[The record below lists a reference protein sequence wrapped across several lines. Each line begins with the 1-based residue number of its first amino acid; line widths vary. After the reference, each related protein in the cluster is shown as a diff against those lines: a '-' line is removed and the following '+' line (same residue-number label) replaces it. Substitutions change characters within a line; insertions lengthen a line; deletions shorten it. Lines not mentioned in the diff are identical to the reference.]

1 LEENFNNKLS
11 NKIKVVIEN
20 QKTPYNPKHWD
31 MLLVKKKKK
40 KHFIAFWRYAAI
52 LLMLLTVGGLGKFYY
67 TPLNSK
73 KTIEQKIII
82 SERNDSLKN
91 KIQDNNENIFIA
103 NDDNDILNKNNSE
116 IGQKDST
123 TIKTIQSKIN
133 PKNQGIMSKNYIT
146 NTNKSDRAIKKQVE
160 NKPTDLITN
169 EEVIAQNKNKKE
181 IEEKESVI
189 KEYIIVTEN
198 KLKKGA
204 LKDINELIASNT
216 KDKTDI
222 EENGSKIIKIGVNIS
237 SEINYNQE
245 VVSSNLGFAGGLS
258 IDFPISKKLDIY
270 SGILYTNQKLN
281 RNQQGMVYDS
291 GPGLIENNNTQVKSE
306 IIILKGLEVPV
317 NLKYNF
323 IINKKK
329 VFISSGF
336 SSIYY
341 FEENMESE
349 FVVSSRIETIKQD
362 NFGNNIVQYEL
373 VQSNEKVIKSSGSS
387 FNFANSINLSM
398 GIELPLNKQQQSI
411 IIEPYFKYSIKPVT
425 QDNIDFSSV
434 GIFFRYNFSFYKK

>member
-1 LEENFNNKLS
+1 MEENFNNKLS

-20 QKTPYNPKHWD
+20 QKVPYNSKHWD

-67 TPLNSK
+67 TPSNSK

-91 KIQDNNENIFIA
+91 KIQDNNEIIFIT

-116 IGQKDST
+116 ISQKDST
-123 TIKTIQSKIN
+123 TIKTIQLKIN
-133 PKNQGIMSKNYIT
+133 PKNQGIMSENYIT
-146 NTNKSDRAIKKQVE
+146 DTNKSDRAIKKQVK

-169 EEVIAQNKNKKE
+169 EEVIAQNKKE
-181 IEEKESVI
+181 REDKEVVIMAHIIIKESKV
-189 KEYIIVTEN
+189 
-198 KLKKGA
+198 KKDS

-216 KDKTDI
+216 EDKTDI
-222 EENGSKIIKIGVNIS
+222 EKNGSRIIKIGVNIS

-245 VVSSNLGFAGGLS
+245 VVSSNLGFTGGVS
-258 IDFPISKKLDIY
+258 MDFPISKKLDIH

-281 RNQQGMVYDS
+281 RNEQGMVYDS
-291 GPGLIENNNTQVKSE
+291 GSGLIGNNNTQVKSE
-306 IIILKGLEVPV
+306 IVILKGLEVPV

-336 SSIYY
+336 SSTYY
-341 FEENMESE
+341 FEENIESE
-349 FVVSSRIETIKQD
+349 YVVSSRIETIKQD

-373 VQSNEKVIKSSGSS
+373 VQSNEKVVKSSDSS

-425 QDNIDFSSV
+425 QANINFSSV

>member
-1 LEENFNNKLS
+1 MEENFNNKLS

-20 QKTPYNPKHWD
+20 QKIPYNPKHWD
-31 MLLVKKKKK
+31 MLLSKKKKK
-40 KHFIAFWRYAAI
+40 KHFSPFWRYAAI
-52 LLMLLTVGGLGKFYY
+52 LLMLLTVGGLGKLYY
-67 TPLNSK
+67 TPSNSK

-116 IGQKDST
+116 ISQKDST

-133 PKNQGIMSKNYIT
+133 SKNQRIISENYIT
-146 NTNKSDRAIKKQVE
+146 DTNKSDRAIKKRVKS
-160 NKPTDLITN
+160 KPTDLITN
-169 EEVIAQNKNKKE
+169 EEVIAQNKKE
-181 IEEKESVI
+181 IEAKESVI
-189 KEYIIVTEN
+189 MAHIIVTES
-198 KLKKGA
+198 KVKKEA
-204 LKDINELIASNT
+204 LKDINELIASNAN
-216 KDKTDI
+216 DKIDI
-222 EENGSKIIKIGVNIS
+222 EENESKIIKIGVNIS

-245 VVSSNLGFAGGLS
+245 AVSSNLGYAGGIS

-281 RNQQGMVYDS
+281 KNQQGMVYDS
-291 GPGLIENNNTQVKSE
+291 GSGLIGNNNTQVESE
-306 IIILKGLEVPV
+306 RVILKGLEIPV

-329 VFISSGF
+329 IFISSGF
-336 SSIYY
+336 SSTYY

-349 FVVSSRIETIKQD
+349 FVVSSRMETIKQD

-373 VQSNEKVIKSSGSS
+373 VQSNEKVVKSSGSS

-398 GIELPLNKQQQSI
+398 GIELPLNRQQQSI

-425 QDNIDFSSV
+425 QANINFSSV
-434 GIFFRYNFSFYKK
+434 GIFFRYNFTFYKK